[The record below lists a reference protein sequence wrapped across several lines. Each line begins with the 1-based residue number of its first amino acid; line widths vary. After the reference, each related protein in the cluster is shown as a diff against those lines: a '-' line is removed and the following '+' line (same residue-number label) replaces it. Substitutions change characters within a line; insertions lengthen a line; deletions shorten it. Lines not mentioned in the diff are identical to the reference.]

1 MPKGS
6 GRNKFSHFTPRDIPS
21 QNIVNRLFM
30 REIHGPSS
38 QSKARTHRGRL
49 VNTARGFYMNIYPNY
64 TLVNVEKP
72 PCFLRKFTP
81 CGKYF
86 IAFSMCQTSLEI
98 YRFHGAEAAGD
109 LIQECTDYP
118 MGSKNYNLDFLTND
132 FWPGHNKLRNN
143 VFDKFFTLEH
153 TVHLAEGGEQLNRE
167 CSLFSECGRFVIVGS
182 ACYLPDEPHPPMHEI
197 YRNNESVAPNP
208 RNPLEDYTIH
218 CVDIEVGVHC
228 DSLKFKNDKIFLSHN
243 QGIYL
248 YKDVLAILSVQ
259 HQTIYIYQLDTDL
272 GGFCPVVRIGRTLFD
287 NDELLLSST
296 GQSEGQQ
303 VTNLP
308 TRVFGNHPASQFTYR
323 NHRENVI
330 NQLKHRILVYLY
342 KRACKLAAVD
352 ENPYEVRRFYQYFD
366 QLRALRMWKMQLLD
380 ENHLLIKYAS
390 EEVVTLRSSE
400 PNSQASFFVVY
411 NFKSTEVVAVYENT
425 SEDLLNMFEN
435 YCDFFRNTNVHDDK
449 LRSYQRG
456 WNGKSRSMLV
466 AHHQVT
472 SSPCNNIHAALIQ
485 QRFKQTIVSA
495 KNGGTTEARK
505 RVLAQLPISAQS
517 YTVSPY
523 LDLNLFSY
531 DEKWVSVMERP
542 KACGEHPIQFYGREC
557 GLLKFRI
564 YAGLQGRQPPP
575 PSARRLVAFIFHPT
589 DPFAISVQRTNLEYV
604 VNFHV
609 RRSIVD

>member
-1 MPKGS
+1 MPKG
-6 GRNKFSHFTPRDIPS
+6 RKYNPQAFVPRDIPS
-21 QNIVNRLFM
+21 QNVVFRLFM
-30 REIHGPSS
+30 RELHGPSTH
-38 QSKARTHRGRL
+38 SKARTHRGR
-49 VNTARGFYMNIYPNY
+49 VINTQRGFYMNIYPNY

-98 YRFHGAEAAGD
+98 YRFHGAGAAGD

-118 MGSKNYNLDFLTND
+118 PNSKNYNLDYLSND
-132 FWPGHNKLRNN
+132 YLPGHNKLRNN
-143 VFDKFFTLEH
+143 VFNKFFTLEH
-153 TVHLAEGGEQLNRE
+153 TVLLTEGGEQLNRE
-167 CSLFSECGRFVIVGS
+167 CSLFSECGKFVILGS
-182 ACYLPDEPHPPMHEI
+182 ACFLPDEPHPPMHEI

-218 CVDIEVGVHC
+218 CVDIEVGVNC
-228 DSLKFKNDKIFLSHN
+228 GSLKFKNDKIFLSHN

-248 YKDVLAILSVQ
+248 YKDILAILSVQ
-259 HQTIYIYQLDTDL
+259 HQTIHVYQLDTDM
-272 GGFCPVVRIGRTLFD
+272 GGFCPIVNIGRTLYD
-287 NDELLLSST
+287 NDDLILSST

-303 VTNLP
+303 KTSLP
-308 TRVFGNHPASQFTYR
+308 LRVFGNSANSQHTYR
-323 NHRENVI
+323 NYREGVV
-330 NQLKHRILVYLY
+330 NQLKHRILVFLY
-342 KRACKLAAVD
+342 RRAMKLCKQDGNA
-352 ENPYEVRRFYQYFD
+352 YELRRFYQFFD
-366 QLRALRMWKMQLLD
+366 QLRALRIWKMQLLD
-380 ENHLLIKYAS
+380 ERHLLIKYAS
-390 EEVVTLRSSE
+390 EEVVTLRSNE
-400 PNSQASFFVVY
+400 PNSQASYFVIYDFVA
-411 NFKSTEVVAVYENT
+411 TEVKAVYENT
-425 SEDLLNMFEN
+425 SDELLNYFEN
-435 YCDFFRNTNVHDDK
+435 FCDFFRNTNVHDEK
-449 LRSYQRG
+449 
-456 WNGKSRSMLV
+456 GKTYHSRSNMIISP
-466 AHHQVT
+466 HHQVT
-472 SSPCNNIHAALIQ
+472 SSPSNNIFASLIQ

-495 KNGGTTEARK
+495 KNGGTTEAKK

-542 KACGEHPIQFYGREC
+542 KACGEHAIQFYGREC

-609 RRSIVD
+609 RRTVTE